1 MARVTI
7 EDSLENVE
15 NRFAL
20 AMLATKRARELRRGG
35 KRIFPSDNKEIVHAL
50 REIAAG
56 FVNFDDETQRRL
68 LEALINEDLDE
79 KDLED
84 VTEELE

>member
-56 FVNFDDETQRRL
+56 FVDFDDDTQRRL
-68 LEALINEDLDE
+68 LQVLAN
-79 KDLED
+79 KDLEEAED
-84 VTEELE
+84 IIKEA